1 MTAQTQIDRQAPTM
15 RLQLDEGDLD
25 VRALW
30 MSIWRRKWAVIA
42 MVLAVTMIAGLYAM
56 SLTPI
61 YRAASS
67 LLIDDKSAK
76 VLSIEQIYGVEGGGA
91 EYMQT
96 QIELLQSRALAE
108 RVVRKLSLA
117 EHPLFDP
124 RQQAEPSKLSQLL
137 GGFDI
142 SSILP
147 ITLPKD
153 LAAAD
158 ETSEEQIVEQVTSA
172 LMSSIG
178 VMPKGKSQV
187 ILVQVDLADPVLAA
201 QIANA
206 LAEGYI
212 ESQLEGNM
220 EMSMNASN
228 WMNGRLG
235 ELQQKLKDSENKLQR
250 FREAENLV
258 DVQGVTTISAA
269 ELSAT
274 GDRMIDARRARA
286 EAESQYRQVQAM
298 KGAGWEKVAT
308 VPAVLGNPLIQQFR
322 TAEAKAQARVD
333 EVSRRYGKRH
343 PEMIAANTELAA
355 AQAALKAQVEQV
367 VAGIESSYQLAVAN
381 EGSLRSSFEAKKGQI
396 QDISRKEFQLRELE
410 REVEANRS
418 LYDTFMTRLKE
429 TTATADLES
438 VNARIVDRAVT
449 PKIPVKPQKSV
460 IVAVAGLLGLFIAVG
475 LCLLLESL
483 NNTFKAPEQVE
494 SKLNLPVFGIL
505 PKVAKLE
512 RKDLAHLF
520 TSDKHKTF
528 SESIRTIRTGMALA
542 SISHPHKVIVVTSS
556 VPGEGKSTVSANIAY
571 AFGQMEK
578 VLLIDADLRRPTMA
592 RNFDFPVGAMG
603 LANLIAGNATLEDV
617 IREVDGI
624 HMMCAGTVPPNPL
637 EMLSSP
643 RFTKLIEALRSKF
656 DRIIIDSPPTQAVS
670 DAIVLGTQ
678 ADSLIYVIKSAATPI
693 PLVERGIG
701 QLLQSNAPVNG
712 IVLNQVDVNKGKKYG
727 YNYGGYYD
735 YYGYS
740 KANG

>member
-1 MTAQTQIDRQAPTM
+1 M